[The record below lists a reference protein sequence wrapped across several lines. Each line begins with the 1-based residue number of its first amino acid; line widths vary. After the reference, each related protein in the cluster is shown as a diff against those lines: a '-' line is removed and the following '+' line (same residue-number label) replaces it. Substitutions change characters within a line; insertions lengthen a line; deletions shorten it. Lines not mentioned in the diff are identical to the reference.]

1 MTKELPEKALR
12 EAIAAV
18 VQLLDAVGESY
29 WSRRLRGVDCEGIDA
44 DVVLSLF
51 GGMGSF
57 NDLVIAAVNGNKV
70 RRDDESETNRRIDEL
85 RERIY
90 ALARELKKDPT
101 EVDAR

>member
-1 MTKELPEKALR
+1 MTRELTEKALR
-12 EAIAAV
+12 EAIAAA

-44 DVVLSLF
+44 DVVL
-51 GGMGSF
+51 
-57 NDLVIAAVNGNKV
+57 

-101 EVDAR
+101 EGRPLKGSKARAVRP